1 MNNIPDNV
9 AFELLLST
17 LENSNDLSEIK
28 TLCSIDKQFLRVCS
42 NDNLWYQLYRLIDPR
57 VSFNSPYYG
66 TWRDTLLE
74 GRTVFTTDRLIS
86 EGVKEMVNEFD
97 DLVRAAGVDPN
108 TIINDFTTM
117 IMDHLKQ
124 LALDEKEFVHKFQAF
139 WWISAEIHLHLSTLL
154 TQLNQYLTERNIF
167 AYNVRGSDPI
177 LSGEDLDNM
186 IINPYGK
193 LYFNVRYTNW
203 HLRSFW
209 SKYGPPLA
217 E

>member
-17 LENSNDLSEIK
+17 LEKANDLSEIK
-28 TLCSIDKQFLRVCS
+28 NLCSIDKQFLRVCN

-74 GRTVFTTDRLIS
+74 GRTVFTTDRLIF
-86 EGVKEMVNEFD
+86 EGVTEMVTDFSE
-97 DLVRAAGVDPN
+97 LVEIAGVDIN
-108 TIINDFTTM
+108 IIINDFTTM
-117 IMDHLKQ
+117 IHDHLEQ
-124 LALDEKEFVHKFQAF
+124 LASDEFVHKFKAF
-139 WWISAEIHLHLSTLL
+139 WWINAEINFDLNPLL
-154 TQLNQYLTERNIF
+154 TQLNQYLTNKKIF
-167 AYNVRGSDPI
+167 AYGVPGSP
-177 LSGEDLDNM
+177 LVLLGEDLDNM

-193 LYFNVRYTNW
+193 LYFNSKHKSWY
-203 HLRSFW
+203 LRSFW
-209 SKYGPPLA
+209 SKYEPALA